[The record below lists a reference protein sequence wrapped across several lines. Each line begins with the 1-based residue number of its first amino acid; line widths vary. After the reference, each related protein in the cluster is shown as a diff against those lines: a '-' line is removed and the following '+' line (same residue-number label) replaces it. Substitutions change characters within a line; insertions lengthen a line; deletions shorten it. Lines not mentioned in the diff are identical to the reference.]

1 MESLLHSTEEDQN
14 PSKLS
19 EQMIRFTLHTLVA
32 LAIWVGLMMAGYA
45 LNPLAVPQPLILFA
59 SLLVPLIIGHIIN
72 RFRQD
77 DMAPLVWLIG
87 LIWLL
92 IISLWILDMPTGPN
106 ECYKCEAGEKLI
118 RTFFSFPM
126 PSGLIDDDGPFI
138 GTWPA
143 AALLGYSIGARLA
156 LKKVVVE
163 ED

>member
-45 LNPLAVPQPLILFA
+45 LNPLAVPQ
-59 SLLVPLIIGHIIN
+59 PLIIGHIIN

-156 LKKVVVE
+156 LKKIVVE

>member
-138 GTWPA
+138 GTWPD
-143 AALLGYSIGARLA
+143 AALLVYSIGARLA
-156 LKKVVVE
+156 LKKIVVE